1 MKTLEDLCACPDVD
15 TLKPAVHA
23 VCSRYGTVQRLDI
36 LTSSHEGTQQA
47 ICFLRMKNA
56 EEERA
61 LMRALGVG
69 RFGGEIVFVIDLH
82 ASAVQ
87 EVHGPSSQ
95 WADSD
100 LL

>member
-1 MKTLEDLCACPDVD
+1 METLEELCACPDVD

-36 LTSSHEGTQQA
+36 LTSSHEGAQQA
-47 ICFLRMKNA
+47 ICFLRMASA
-56 EEERA
+56 EQERA

-69 RFGGEIVFVIDLH
+69 RFGGEIVFVIDLC
-82 ASAVQ
+82 ATV
-87 EVHGPSSQ
+87 VHEANGPSSQ